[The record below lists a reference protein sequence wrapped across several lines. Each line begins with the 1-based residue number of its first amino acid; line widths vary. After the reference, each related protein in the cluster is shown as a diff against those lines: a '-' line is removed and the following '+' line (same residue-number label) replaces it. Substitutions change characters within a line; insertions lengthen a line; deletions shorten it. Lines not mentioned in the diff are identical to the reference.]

1 MGIQKRQASSKGK
14 KGKAGKK
21 AVDPFSK
28 KDWYDVK
35 APNMFTNTDVGKT
48 PVNRT
53 QGTKLASDGLKGR
66 VFEVSLA
73 DLNKDEEQTYRKMK
87 LRCDEVQETSVLT
100 NFHGMDFTS
109 DKIRSLVRKWQT
121 LIEAQIDV
129 KTTDGYLLRLFC
141 IAFTKR
147 RPNQIKK
154 TTYAQSEQIRQI
166 RKKMFEIIQREAS
179 SVDLKDLVLKFIP
192 EVIGKEIEKACQGI
206 FPLQNVFIRKCKTLK
221 TPKFDINK
229 LLDLHGAVASSGET
243 GSKVDRGFVEP
254 TPSDDI

>member
-1 MGIQKRQASSKGK
+1 MGAKKVQASAAKGK
-14 KGKAGKK
+14 KGKGGKK
-21 AVDPFSK
+21 AVDPFTK

-35 APNMFTNTDVGKT
+35 APNMFTNVDVGKT

-53 QGTKLASDGLKGR
+53 QGTKLASDSLKGR

-73 DLNKDEEQTYRKMK
+73 DLNKDEEQTYRKMR
-87 LRCDEVQETSVLT
+87 LRVDEVQEKTALT

-121 LIEAQIDV
+121 LIEAVVDV

-141 IAFTKR
+141 IGFTKR

-154 TTYAQSEQIRQI
+154 TCYAQTEQIRQI
-166 RKKMFEIIQREAS
+166 RKKMFEIIQREAT
-179 SVDLKDLVLKFIP
+179 SVDMKDLVLKFIP

-206 FPLQNVFIRKCKTLK
+206 FPLQNVFIRKCKLLK
-221 TPKFDINK
+221 APKFDVHK
-229 LLDLHGAVASSGET
+229 LMELHGAVAGET
-243 GSKVDRGFVEP
+243 GTKVDRGFVEP
-254 TPSDDI
+254 VPTENL